1 MAVLEA
7 LTKEYIFKI
16 LDKYDLQQKGYLK
29 KGATIPEIKYQ
40 LSTQV
45 AVGVDRIPD
54 VDLMFY
60 LYNNYNTKFKEKII
74 YEIL

>member
-29 KGATIPEIKYQ
+29 KGATIAEIKYN
-40 LSTQV
+40 LSTHV

-60 LYNNYNTKFKEKII
+60 LYNNYNTRFKEKII

>member
-1 MAVLEA
+1 MEA

-29 KGATIPEIKYQ
+29 KGTTIAEVKYK
-40 LSTQV
+40 LSTHV
-45 AVGVDRIPD
+45 AVGVDRISD
-54 VDLMFY
+54 IDLMFY